1 MGLPAPFTVVTDA
14 RTEPKKSTDVGMAA
28 AVTEDAAEV
37 PRSRRFIS
45 APKRAR
51 SNLVP
56 TSQHSFL
63 TWMKEAERM
72 VRAKRAQIAE
82 ITPANAIVV
91 DQITH
96 HSL

>member
-1 MGLPAPFTVVTDA
+1 
-14 RTEPKKSTDVGMAA
+14 MAA

-45 APKRAR
+45 TPKRAR

-63 TWMKEAERM
+63 TWMNKREAERM
-72 VRAKRAQIAE
+72 ICVKREQIAE
-82 ITPANAIVV
+82 ITPATTIVV

-96 HSL
+96 HSLSVRQKRLHVTF